1 MKVRL
6 VFRSYFHSVI
16 NSPFKKVGSLF
27 CKDNGIMQASC
38 IILLLFVNLIF
49 RKDMNNINLKMT
61 IIPSV
66 AKVKQV
72 VLFLSVSCVLSCNRY
87 VADWGDA
94 SGQEEKEI
102 FSPTL
107 DIPDIH
113 LYEPEYY
120 PLFKKEVIGESA
132 VNTQDLP

>member
-1 MKVRL
+1 
-6 VFRSYFHSVI
+6 
-16 NSPFKKVGSLF
+16 
-27 CKDNGIMQASC
+27 
-38 IILLLFVNLIF
+38 
-49 RKDMNNINLKMT
+49 MNNINLKMT

>member
-1 MKVRL
+1 
-6 VFRSYFHSVI
+6 
-16 NSPFKKVGSLF
+16 
-27 CKDNGIMQASC
+27 
-38 IILLLFVNLIF
+38 
-49 RKDMNNINLKMT
+49 MT

-94 SGQEEKEI
+94 SVQEEKEV

-132 VNTQDLP
+132 RQYTGPSIGLPSTAPIRHIPSRLRT

>member
-1 MKVRL
+1 
-6 VFRSYFHSVI
+6 
-16 NSPFKKVGSLF
+16 
-27 CKDNGIMQASC
+27 MQASC

-72 VLFLSVSCVLSCNRY
+72 VLFFISIVCVILQQICCRLG
-87 VADWGDA
+87 GDA

-107 DIPDIH
+107 DIPPDIH